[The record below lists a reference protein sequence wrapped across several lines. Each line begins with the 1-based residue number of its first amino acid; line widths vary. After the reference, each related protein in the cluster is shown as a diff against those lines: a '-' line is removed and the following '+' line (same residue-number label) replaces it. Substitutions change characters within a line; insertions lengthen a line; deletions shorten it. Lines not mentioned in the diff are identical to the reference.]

1 MADSHFNFSSKRRF
15 TLLKMSQLKKIR
27 EEKNLTQE
35 ELAEASGISVR
46 TIQRIE
52 AGTDPKGHT
61 LKLLARTLEVEKHA
75 FKEKTKKDAEGKLT
89 LLKFINLS
97 SLPMTVFPP
106 ANILLPLL
114 IMWVKGEFTP
124 IAKQVVSLQI
134 IWTILAFIIFMLSAF
149 MKNWFSLSNKF
160 NLAVMVVLVLSNVYI
175 ILRNTAALDKN
186 GKLRFQL
193 NFSII

>member
-114 IMWVKGEFTP
+114 IMWGKGEFTP